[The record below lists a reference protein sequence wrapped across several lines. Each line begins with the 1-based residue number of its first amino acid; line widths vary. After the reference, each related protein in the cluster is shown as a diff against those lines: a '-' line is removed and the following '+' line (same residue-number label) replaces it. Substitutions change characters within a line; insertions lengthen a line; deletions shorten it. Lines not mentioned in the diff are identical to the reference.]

1 VEKTKVTYSID
12 TNIKNDY
19 DKKTKEKALNKS
31 ALIELLIK
39 EWLDKNK

>member
-1 VEKTKVTYSID
+1 MEKTKVTYYIN
-12 TNIKNDY
+12 TNVKDNF
-19 DKKTKEKALNKS
+19 DKKAKEKALNKS